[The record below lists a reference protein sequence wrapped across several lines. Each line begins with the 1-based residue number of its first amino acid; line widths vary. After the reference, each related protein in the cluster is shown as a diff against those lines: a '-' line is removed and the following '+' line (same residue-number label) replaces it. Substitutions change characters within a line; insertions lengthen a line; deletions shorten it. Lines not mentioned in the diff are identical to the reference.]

1 MASRY
6 ALLGSESVDISAGIR
21 DQGSGIKKIPA
32 RLLVL
37 PIAALLYLAPLLLDA
52 PLTDPDEGLHAAISQ
67 EMVERGDFI
76 VPRFLGRP
84 FLDKPILF
92 FWAQAASMR
101 AFGMTTAAARLPGV
115 LFALLG
121 IVTTG
126 WLAGML
132 FSGRQAAGSGQ
143 WAVGSR
149 QQVAGGAPGSEL
161 RAARNEQHETASC
174 QLPAAS
180 WLAAGCYATMVL
192 PFLLAQAPV
201 HDIALVPLT
210 NLALGFLW
218 RAGRDAGS
226 GIRCWPPS
234 RWDFRFSRKGS
245 KA

>member
-1 MASRY
+1 MWD
-6 ALLGSESVDISAGIR
+6 LGFGVFA
-21 DQGSGIKKIPA
+21 
-32 RLLVL
+32 
-37 PIAALLYLAPLLLDA
+37 IAALLYLAPLLLDA

-132 FSGRQAAGSGQ
+132 FSGRRAAGSGQ
-143 WAVGSR
+143 WAVGSGQWAVGSR
-149 QQVAGGAPGSEL
+149 Q
-161 RAARNEQHETASC
+161 
-174 QLPAAS
+174 
-180 WLAAGCYATMVL
+180 
-192 PFLLAQAPV
+192 
-201 HDIALVPLT
+201 
-210 NLALGFLW
+210 
-218 RAGRDAGS
+218 
-226 GIRCWPPS
+226 
-234 RWDFRFSRKGS
+234 
-245 KA
+245 